1 MAVEMAQ
8 HDKQIGEITQIPN
21 TREDNG
27 LMVPGRL
34 IWSPHPGA
42 AAAAACP
49 HTLHANHNA
58 IIVGPSLGA
67 QSAITGGST
76 EASVIVGK
84 CPKRSTQAA
93 VK

>member
-1 MAVEMAQ
+1 
-8 HDKQIGEITQIPN
+8 
-21 TREDNG
+21 
-27 LMVPGRL
+27 MVLGRL

-84 CPKRSTQAA
+84 CLKRSTQAA